1 MELGN
6 LGTFKIFFK
15 LLKANNSFDTTIWQ
29 KATTTNM
36 YNMDLRFVLK
46 EYKELITVNKNYT
59 QNVINISS
67 IKAVENKILVQLI
80 SKYYQSRF
88 QFLSWP
94 ITVLFQLLIN
104 KSI

>member
-1 MELGN
+1 MH
-6 LGTFKIFFK
+6 
-15 LLKANNSFDTTIWQ
+15 
-29 KATTTNM
+29 
-36 YNMDLRFVLK
+36 NMDLRFVLK
-46 EYKELITVNKNYT
+46 EFKELIIVNKIYT

-80 SKYYQSRF
+80 SKYYQSSF